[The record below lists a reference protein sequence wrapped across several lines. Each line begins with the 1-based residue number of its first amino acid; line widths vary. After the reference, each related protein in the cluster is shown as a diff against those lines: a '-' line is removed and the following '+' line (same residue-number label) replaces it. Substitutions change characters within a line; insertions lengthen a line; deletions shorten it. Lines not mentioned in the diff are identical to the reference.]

1 MTIRTLTIRP
11 LIALAAAVLSL
22 AAPAAAP
29 QQNLSAQRITQ
40 TVREMTDDFYQGRAP
55 GTLGEER
62 TVGYL
67 IGRFQALG
75 LEPAGPGGK
84 WVQDVPLLHTR
95 LGAPQRLELAT
106 PKGTVPLALGTDA
119 YLSTLQSGDL
129 AAVANAPLV
138 FVGYGVQAPERK
150 WDDFKGADLKGKVA
164 VFLINDPDFEA
175 VKGEAAFGKFGGKAM
190 TYYGRWTYKF
200 EEASRRGAVAA
211 LIVHDSAGAGYGWN
225 VVTSPGG
232 ENYGLTS
239 RQTSL
244 ALQGWLSHE
253 MGDRLLAAAGQ
264 DLAKL
269 RVLARSAKF
278 RPVAL
283 AGVTLSAA
291 IPSTH
296 EVITSHNVLARL
308 PGTTRGDEVVMLGA
322 HWDAYGAGKA
332 DEQGR
337 IYRPGAN
344 DDALGVAALLEI
356 ARGYMDGPAP
366 QRSIVFAAWTAEER
380 GLLGSE
386 HYAENPV
393 YPMAKTVA
401 NLTIDVLQT
410 AGRAR
415 DVVLIGQGQST
426 MEDELAAAAT
436 AQGRSVTPESLP
448 ERGLF
453 YRADHFSFAKRG
465 VPVLL
470 MMSLAG
476 ASDLETGGR
485 AGGQAW
491 IDAYTGKC
499 YHQTCDV
506 WDENWKL
513 DGALQD
519 IALVQTIAWN
529 LANSGRWPM
538 WKPGSEFA
546 AMRGQVGQ

>member
-1 MTIRTLTIRP
+1 MLLRT
-11 LIALAAAVLSL
+11 LIALAAALSL
-22 AAPAAAP
+22 AGPASTQAP
-29 QQNLSAQRITQ
+29 LSAERITQ
-40 TVREMTDDFYQGRAP
+40 TVRELTDDFYQGRAP

-75 LEPAGPGGK
+75 LEPGGPGGK
-84 WVQDVPLLHTR
+84 WVQEVPLLHTR
-95 LGAPQRLELAT
+95 LGAPQTLELQT
-106 PKGTVPLALGTDA
+106 SKGAMPLALGTDA
-119 YLSTLQSGDL
+119 YLSTLQGAD
-129 AAVANAPLV
+129 VASVAGAPLV

-164 VFLINDPDFEA
+164 VFLINDPDFSAGPKEPVA
-175 VKGEAAFGKFGGKAM
+175 GKFGGKAM

-200 EEASRRGAVAA
+200 EEAARRGAVAA
-211 LIVHDSAGAGYGWN
+211 LIIHDAEGVGYGWN
-225 VVTSPGG
+225 VITSPGG
-232 ENYGLTS
+232 ENYGLVS
-239 RQTSL
+239 RRTSL
-244 ALQGWLSHE
+244 ALQGWLSHD
-253 MGDRLLAAAGQ
+253 MGDKVLAAGGL

-269 RVLARSAKF
+269 RVAARKASF
-278 RPVAL
+278 RPVPL
-283 AGVTLSAA
+283 TGVTLNAA
-291 IPSTH
+291 IPSAH
-296 EVITSHNVLARL
+296 EVITSRNVLARL
-308 PGTTRGDEVVMLGA
+308 PGTLRGDEVVMLGA
-322 HWDAYGAGKA
+322 HWDAYGAGKPDA
-332 DEQGR
+332 QGR
-337 IYRPGAN
+337 IYRAGAN

-356 ARGYMDGPAP
+356 ARGLVAEPAP

-415 DVVLIGQGQST
+415 DVVLIGKGQST
-426 MEDELAAAAT
+426 MEDELAAAAKT
-436 AQGRSVTPESLP
+436 QGRTVTPENLP

-453 YRADHFSFAKRG
+453 YRADHFPFAKRG

-476 ASDLETGGR
+476 ASDLEQGGR

-491 IDAYTGKC
+491 IDDYTARC
-499 YHQTCDV
+499 YHQACDA
-506 WDENWKL
+506 WDASWNL

-519 IALVQTIAWN
+519 IALVQGIGWD
-529 LANSGRWPM
+529 LANSARWPL

-546 AMRGQVGQ
+546 AARGNVGR

>member
-1 MTIRTLTIRP
+1 MTIRP
-11 LIALAAAVLSL
+11 LIALAAAALSL
-22 AAPAAAP
+22 GAAAATP
-29 QQNLSAQRITQ
+29 QDLSATRITQ
-40 TVREMTDDFYQGRAP
+40 TVRELTDDFYQGRAP

-95 LGAPQRLELAT
+95 LGTPQQLELAT
-106 PKGTVPLALGTDA
+106 PKGAMPLAIGTDA
-119 YLSTLQSGDL
+119 YLSTLQGGDL
-129 AAVANAPLV
+129 AKVTAAPLV

-175 VKGEAAFGKFGGKAM
+175 GPKEPVAGKFGGKAM

-264 DLAKL
+264 DLNKL
-269 RVLARSAKF
+269 RAAARSAKF
-278 RPVAL
+278 KPVPL
-283 AGVTLSAA
+283 AGLTLSAA
-291 IPSTH
+291 IPSSH

-308 PGTTRGDEVVMLGA
+308 PGTTRADEVVMLGA

-344 DDALGVAALLEI
+344 DDALGVAALLEM
-356 ARGYMDGPAP
+356 ARGYVERPSP

-393 YPMAKTVA
+393 FPMAKTVA

-410 AGRAR
+410 AGRAK

-426 MEDELAAAAT
+426 MEDELATAAA

-476 ASDLETGGR
+476 ASDLEQGGR

-506 WDENWKL
+506 WDESWNL

-519 IALVQTIAWN
+519 IALVQTIAWD
-529 LANSGRWPM
+529 LANSGRWPT

-546 AMRGQVGQ
+546 AARGNVGR

>member
-1 MTIRTLTIRP
+1 MTIRP
-11 LIALAAAVLSL
+11 LFARSLVLGLAAALSL
-22 AAPAAAP
+22 GAAAATP
-29 QQNLSAQRITQ
+29 QDLSAARITQ
-40 TVREMTDDFYQGRAP
+40 TVRELTDDFYQGRAP

-95 LGAPQRLELAT
+95 LGSPQKLELAT
-106 PKGTVPLALGTDA
+106 PKGTMPLVLGTDA
-119 YLSTLQSGDL
+119 YLSTLQGGDV
-129 AAVANAPLV
+129 AAVADAPLV

-150 WDDFKGADLKGKVA
+150 WDDFKGVDLKGKVA

-175 VKGEAAFGKFGGKAM
+175 GAKEPVAGKFGGKAM
-190 TYYGRWTYKF
+190 TYYGRWIYKF

-211 LIVHDSAGAGYGWN
+211 LIVHDSEGAGYGWN

-264 DLAKL
+264 DLGKL

-278 RPVAL
+278 KPVAL
-283 AGVTLSAA
+283 DGLTLSAA
-291 IPSTH
+291 IPSAH

-308 PGTTRGDEVVMLGA
+308 PGTTKADEVVMLGA
-322 HWDAYGAGKA
+322 HWDAYGAGKPDA
-332 DEQGR
+332 QGR

-344 DDALGVAALLEI
+344 DDALGVAALLEM
-356 ARGYMDGPAP
+356 ARGYAERPAP

-386 HYAENPV
+386 HYAENPAF
-393 YPMAKTVA
+393 PMAKTVA

-410 AGRAR
+410 AGRAK
-415 DVVLIGQGQST
+415 DVVLIGKGQST
-426 MEDELAAAAT
+426 MEDELTTAAA

-476 ASDLETGGR
+476 ASDLEVGGR

-506 WDENWKL
+506 WDESWNL

-519 IALVQTIAWN
+519 IALVQTIAWD
-529 LANSGRWPM
+529 LANSGRWPT

-546 AMRGQVGQ
+546 AARGNVGR

>member
-1 MTIRTLTIRP
+1 MTIRP
-11 LIALAAAVLSL
+11 LIAFAAAALSL
-22 AAPAAAP
+22 GAVAATP
-29 QQNLSAQRITQ
+29 QDELSAARITQ
-40 TVREMTDDFYQGRAP
+40 TVRELTDDFYQGRAP

-75 LEPAGPGGK
+75 LEPGGPGGK

-95 LGAPQRLELAT
+95 LGSPQKLEVRAPTGAI
-106 PKGTVPLALGTDA
+106 PLVLGTDA
-119 YLSTLQSGDL
+119 YLSTLQGGDV

-164 VFLINDPDFEA
+164 VFLVNDPDFEA
-175 VKGEAAFGKFGGKAM
+175 GAKEPVAGKFGGKAM

-211 LIVHDSAGAGYGWN
+211 LIVHDSEGAGYGWN

-253 MGDRLLAAAGQ
+253 MGDKLLAAAGQ
-264 DLAKL
+264 DLNKL

-278 RPVAL
+278 KPVPL
-283 AGVTLSAA
+283 AGLTLSAA
-291 IPSTH
+291 IPSAH

-344 DDALGVAALLEI
+344 DDALGVAALLEM
-356 ARGYMDGPAP
+356 ARRFVERPAP

-393 YPMAKTVA
+393 IPMAKTVA

-410 AGRAR
+410 AGRAK
-415 DVVLIGQGQST
+415 DVVLIGKGQST
-426 MEDELAAAAT
+426 MEDELASAAA

-476 ASDLETGGR
+476 ASDLENGGR

-506 WDENWKL
+506 WDGSWNL

-519 IALVQTIAWN
+519 IALVQTIAWD
-529 LANSGRWPM
+529 LANSGRWPT

-546 AMRGQVGQ
+546 AARGIVGR